1 MASKQDKDATWTVL
15 RVHMSKKSGFQV
27 GGEKSDYKDVS

>member
-1 MASKQDKDATWTVL
+1 MASKHDRDVIWTVL
-15 RVHMSKKSGFQV
+15 RVHMSKMSSFQV